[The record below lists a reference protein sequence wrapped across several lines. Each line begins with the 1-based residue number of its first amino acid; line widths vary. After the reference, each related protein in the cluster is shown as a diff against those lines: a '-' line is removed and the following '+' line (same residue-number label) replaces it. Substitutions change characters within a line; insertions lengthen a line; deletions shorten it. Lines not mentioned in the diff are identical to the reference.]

1 MIMKR
6 IVITKR
12 LGLVVW
18 DKVCP
23 FFYIGYA
30 IMIFG
35 CLLVSCKGE
44 QINPKI
50 VEDVSLLNKICP
62 ISAGK
67 IGALNYAEI
76 KDSCVT
82 LHYYLTEE
90 MKQLA
95 WNTPKVVFDERLQ
108 YIEIA
113 LLDTTNLQTEPLTKI
128 YFDAFKNGYSIKNQY
143 HFKFDNGIDA
153 DVTYTI
159 LIPRIFL
166 NKYHKGNMKQLC
178 MEALKIREANEN
190 KLYKSIN
197 HTDSLRS
204 YDIIEDSMFVI
215 AACVPSKDYLHVWF
229 NQYGLRKN
237 LLKAFQDPSMK
248 TFAKQCI
255 ICDKG
260 ICFRYVCLAKKDSFE
275 VNFSQRELKHLLTN
289 YNEVIDEYNM
299 IETIVNS
306 TH

>member
-1 MIMKR
+1 
-6 IVITKR
+6 
-12 LGLVVW
+12 
-18 DKVCP
+18 
-23 FFYIGYA
+23 
-30 IMIFG
+30 MIFG

-128 YFDAFKNGYSIKNQY
+128 YLMPSSGYSIKNQY

-166 NKYHKGNMKQLC
+166 NKYHKG
-178 MEALKIREANEN
+178 I
-190 KLYKSIN
+190 
-197 HTDSLRS
+197 
-204 YDIIEDSMFVI
+204 
-215 AACVPSKDYLHVWF
+215 
-229 NQYGLRKN
+229 
-237 LLKAFQDPSMK
+237 
-248 TFAKQCI
+248 
-255 ICDKG
+255 
-260 ICFRYVCLAKKDSFE
+260 
-275 VNFSQRELKHLLTN
+275 
-289 YNEVIDEYNM
+289 
-299 IETIVNS
+299 
-306 TH
+306 